1 MHSNGRVCQNAKVT
15 KCRGVREGKMESND
29 FLHFVLLCF
38 VVPSVF
44 NPDPPAKFPPFP
56 IFLSI
61 THNRSPIPSRFAG
74 SASDFQRHKE
84 EGKLG

>member
-29 FLHFVLLCF
+29 SIHFVLLVCF

-44 NPDPPAKFPPFP
+44 HPGPLTKFPF
-56 IFLSI
+56 FLSLLARPLLRI
-61 THNRSPIPSRFAG
+61 RYG
-74 SASDFQRHKE
+74 
-84 EGKLG
+84 